1 MSLAAG
7 VPAWL
12 VTVLVGVAV
21 AAACA
26 AYARPI
32 VPLTAGRRAVLTAL
46 RLAALL
52 LLLLLLLEPVASEP
66 GPAGDAV
73 VPVVLDN
80 SRSMRLPAGS
90 AARRIDRAAALVRDE
105 ILPALADRFDVE
117 VATLDAPQAPAD
129 PEAVEP
135 TAPRTDLAAALEA
148 VARRH
153 EGRTVAG
160 IVVLSDGGDTSARDL
175 AQVVESGAG
184 PIYAVAIGTGAAFP
198 DREVTSLTAGDAA
211 VVDSVVELGAEV
223 VLRGGAGDASALRL
237 FEDGRLVEVRRVDSP
252 GDGVPAR
259 AVFRVSPRP
268 DAATL
273 YTVEVAAA
281 AAEPVLENNR
291 RSVLVQPPGR
301 PRRVLMIEGS
311 PGHEHSFLKRS
322 WLADRGV
329 ALDAVVRK
337 GQNARGQHTFYVQ
350 GDPRRTPAL
359 ATGYPRDRRALFGYD
374 AVVFANVEAG
384 FFQPAQL
391 AMTAEFVAE
400 RGGGLLLLGSTS
412 LAPQGLLGSA
422 LEDVVPLTLS
432 DRGRTVSAAGRFVNR
447 NRLLLTDDGAVHPM
461 MRLGATV
468 DETHARWG
476 ELPALAGSTSLGAAR
491 AGASV
496 LALVGR
502 PEGGSGPLVAVQ
514 RYGRG
519 RSMVF
524 AGEAAWRWK
533 MLMPAESRTYDT
545 FWRQAARWLTALA
558 PQRLTLTVAPAPAPG
573 GPVEIGLRVLDAEY
587 RAVTDA
593 APVVEVTT
601 PTGIVHAVDAV
612 LAVRE
617 SGRYEARLH
626 AELDGVY
633 RIDARAGPALEPVTE
648 WFLVGGADA
657 EFADPRADAQVLE
670 RLATAS
676 GGRLL
681 AAGELGRLRGLLAA
695 AAPAPEPLLRPLWHG
710 AWSFA
715 LVLAVLTAEWSL
727 RRAWGLR

>member
-12 VTVLVGVAV
+12 VAVLVGVAA

-26 AYARPI
+26 AYSRPV
-32 VPLTAGRRAVLTAL
+32 VPLSAARRAVLTAL

-52 LLLLLLLEPVASEP
+52 LLLLLLLEPVATEP

-73 VPVVLDN
+73 VPVLLDN
-80 SRSMRLPAGS
+80 SRSMRLPAGPS
-90 AARRIDRAAALVRDE
+90 ARRIDRAAALLRDE
-105 ILPALADRFDVE
+105 IRPALGDRFDVE
-117 VATLDAPQAPAD
+117 VATLDAPDAVAD
-129 PEAVEP
+129 PDAVEP
-135 TAPRTDLAAALEA
+135 TAPRTDLVAALEA
-148 VARRH
+148 ITRRYA
-153 EGRTVAG
+153 GRSVPG
-160 IVVLSDGGDTSARDL
+160 IVVLSDGGDTSGRDFQGL
-175 AQVVESGAG
+175 AQTGAG
-184 PIYAVAIGTGAAFP
+184 PVYAVGIGVGEAFP
-198 DREVTSLTAGDAA
+198 DREVVSLTAGDAA
-211 VVDSVVELGAEV
+211 VVESVVELAAEV
-223 VLRGGAGDASALRL
+223 VLRGRAGEASVLRL
-237 FEDGRLVEVRRVDSP
+237 FEDGRLVEVRRVASP
-252 GDGVPAR
+252 GDGIPAR
-259 AVFRVSPRP
+259 AVFRVSPRS

-281 AAEPVLENNR
+281 ASEPALENNR
-291 RSVLVQPPGR
+291 RSVLVQPPGG

-311 PGHEHSFLKRS
+311 PGHEHSFLKRT
-322 WLADRGV
+322 WLSDPGV

-359 ATGYPRDRRALFGYD
+359 AEGYPRDRRALFGYD

-391 AMTAEFVAE
+391 ALTAAFVAE

-412 LAPQGLLGSA
+412 LDAQGLGGSA
-422 LEDVVPLTLS
+422 LEAVVPLALS
-432 DRGRTVSAAGRFVNR
+432 DRARAVSAAGRFANR
-447 NRLLLTDDGAVHPM
+447 NRLLLTNDGAMHPM
-461 MRLGATV
+461 MQLGATA
-468 DETHARWG
+468 DETRARWS
-476 ELPALAGSTSLGAAR
+476 EVPALAGSTSLGAAR

-496 LALVGR
+496 LARVGR
-502 PEGGSGPLVAVQ
+502 PEGGAGPLIAVQ

-533 MLMPAESRTYDT
+533 MLMPADSRVYDT
-545 FWRQAARWLTALA
+545 FWRQVARWLTALA
-558 PQRLTLTVAPAPAPG
+558 PERLTLSVAPASAPG
-573 GPVEIGLRVLDAEY
+573 DLVEIGLEVLDAEY
-587 RAVTDA
+587 RAVADA

-601 PTGIVHAVDAV
+601 PTGVVHAVDAV
-612 LAVRE
+612 LADRGR
-617 SGRYEARLH
+617 GRYAARLR

-633 RIDARAGPALEPVTE
+633 RVEAWAGQALEPVTE

-657 EFADPRADAQVLE
+657 EFADPRADAQLLG

-676 GGRLL
+676 GGALL
-681 AAGELGRLRGLLAA
+681 AAGDVRKLRDVLLA
-695 AAPAPEPLLRPLWHG
+695 AAPAPEPVVRPLWHG

-715 LVLAVLTAEWSL
+715 LVVALLTAEWSL

>member
-12 VTVLVGVAV
+12 VAVLVGVA
-21 AAACA
+21 AAA
-26 AYARPI
+26 AYAAYSRPI
-32 VPLTAGRRAVLTAL
+32 VPLSAGRRAVLTAL

-52 LLLLLLLEPVASEP
+52 LLLLLLLEPVATER
-66 GPAGDAV
+66 GPASDAV
-73 VPVVLDN
+73 VPVLLDN
-80 SRSMRLPAGS
+80 SRSMRLPAGRS
-90 AARRIDRAAALVRDE
+90 ARRIDRAVALVRDE
-105 ILPALADRFDVE
+105 ILPALGDRFDVY
-117 VATLDAPQAPAD
+117 VATLDAPEVPAD
-129 PEAVEP
+129 PDAVEP
-135 TAPRTDLAAALEA
+135 TVPRTDLAAALEA
-148 VARRH
+148 IARRH
-153 EGRTVAG
+153 EGRRVAG
-160 IVVLSDGGDTSARDL
+160 IVLLSDGGDTSGRDL
-175 AQVVESGAG
+175 QGVEPGAG
-184 PIYAVAIGTGAAFP
+184 PVYAVGIGLGEAFP
-198 DREVTSLTAGDAA
+198 DREVASLTATDAA
-211 VVDSVVELGAEV
+211 VVESVVELSAEV
-223 VLRGGAGDASALRL
+223 VLRGSAGDASVLRL
-237 FEDGRLVEVRRVDSP
+237 FEDGRLVEVRRVGSP

-259 AVFRVSPRP
+259 TVFRVSPRP

-281 AAEPVLENNR
+281 EAEPALENNR

-322 WLADRGV
+322 WLSDRGL

-337 GQNARGQHTFYVQ
+337 GQNASGQHTFYVQ

-359 ATGYPRDRRALFGYD
+359 AAGYPRDRRALFGYD

-412 LAPQGLLGSA
+412 LAAQGLRGSA
-422 LEDVVPLTLS
+422 LEAVVPLELS
-432 DRGRTVSAAGRFVNR
+432 DRERSVSAAGRFVNR
-447 NRLLLTDDGAVHPM
+447 NRLLLTNDGAVHPM
-461 MRLGATV
+461 LRLGATV
-468 DETHARWG
+468 DETRERWG
-476 ELPALAGSTSLGAAR
+476 EVPALAGSTSLGAAR
-491 AGASV
+491 PGASV

-502 PEGGSGPLVAVQ
+502 PEGGSSPLIAVQ

-533 MLMPAESRTYDT
+533 MLMPAESRVYDT
-545 FWRQAARWLTALA
+545 FWRQVARWLTAIA
-558 PQRLTLTVAPAPAPG
+558 PERLTLSVAPAPAPG
-573 GPVEIGLRVLDAEY
+573 DLVEIGLRVLDPEY

-593 APVVEVTT
+593 APVIEVTT
-601 PTGIVHAVDAV
+601 PTGVVHAVDAV
-612 LAVRE
+612 LADRD
-617 SGRYEARLH
+617 SGRYVARLQ
-626 AELDGVY
+626 ADLDGVY
-633 RIDARAGPALEPVTE
+633 RVEAWAGQDLAPATE

-670 RLATAS
+670 RLADA
-676 GGRLL
+676 GGGALL
-681 AAGELGRLRGLLAA
+681 AAGEVRRLRGLLAA
-695 AAPAPEPLLRPLWHG
+695 AAPAPEPLVRALWHG

>member
-7 VPAWL
+7 FPAWL
-12 VTVLVGVAV
+12 VALLVGVA
-21 AAACA
+21 AAA
-26 AYARPI
+26 AYAAYSRPI
-32 VPLTAGRRAVLTAL
+32 VPLPAGRRVVLTAL
-46 RLAALL
+46 RLAVLL
-52 LLLLLLLEPVASEP
+52 LLLLLLLEPVATEP
-66 GPAGDAV
+66 GPASDAV
-73 VPVVLDN
+73 VPVLLDN
-80 SRSMRLPAGS
+80 SRSMRLPAGGS
-90 AARRIDRAAALVRDE
+90 ARRIDRAAALVRDE
-105 ILPALADRFDVE
+105 ILPALGDRFDVE
-117 VATLDAPQAPAD
+117 VATLDAREAPAD
-129 PEAVEP
+129 LDAVEP
-135 TAPRTDLAAALEA
+135 SAPRTDLAAAIEA
-148 VARRH
+148 LAGRY

-160 IVVLSDGGDTSARDL
+160 LVVLSDGGDTGGHDL
-175 AQVVESGAG
+175 LQVVERVAG
-184 PIYAVAIGTGAAFP
+184 PVYTVGIGLGEAFP
-198 DREVTSLTAGDAA
+198 DREVASLTAGDAA

-223 VLRGGAGDASALRL
+223 VVRGSAGDASTLRL
-237 FEDGRLVEVRRVDSP
+237 FEDGRLVEVRRVASP

-281 AAEPVLENNR
+281 AAEPALENNR

-322 WLADRGV
+322 WLSDPGV

-337 GQNARGQHTFYVQ
+337 GQNAGGQHTFYIQ

-359 ATGYPRDRRALFGYD
+359 AAGYPRDRRALYGYE
-374 AVVFANVEAG
+374 AVVFANIEAG

-412 LAPQGLLGSA
+412 LAAQGLRGSA
-422 LEDVVPLTLS
+422 LENVVPLALS
-432 DRGRTVSAAGRFVNR
+432 DRERSVSAAGRFANR
-447 NRLLLTDDGAVHPM
+447 NRLLLTNDGAVHPLM
-461 MRLGATV
+461 QLEATA
-468 DETHARWG
+468 DETRERWG
-476 ELPALAGSTSLGAAR
+476 EVPALAGSTSLGGAR
-491 AGASV
+491 PGASV

-502 PEGGSGPLVAVQ
+502 PEGGSSPLVAVQ

-533 MLMPAESRTYDT
+533 MLMPAESRVYDT

-558 PQRLTLTVAPAPAPG
+558 PERLTLSVAPAAAPG
-573 GPVEIGLRVLDAEY
+573 DLVEMGVRVLDAEY
-587 RAVTDA
+587 RPVTDA
-593 APVVEVTT
+593 APLIEVTT
-601 PTGIVHAVDAV
+601 PTGVVHTVDAV
-612 LAVRE
+612 LADRE
-617 SGRYEARLH
+617 GGRYAGRLR
-626 AELDGVY
+626 ADLDGVY
-633 RIDARAGPALEPVTE
+633 RVEASAGPDLAPATE

-670 RLATAS
+670 RLAAA
-676 GGRLL
+676 GGGSLL
-681 AAGELGRLRGLLAA
+681 AAGEVRRLRALLTA
-695 AAPAPEPLLRPLWHG
+695 AAPAPEPLVRPLWHG
-710 AWSFA
+710 AWSFV

>member
-1 MSLAAG
+1 MALAAG
-7 VPAWL
+7 FPAWL
-12 VTVLVGVAV
+12 VALLVGVA
-21 AAACA
+21 AAA
-26 AYARPI
+26 AYAAYSRPI
-32 VPLTAGRRAVLTAL
+32 VPLSAGRRVVLSAL

-52 LLLLLLLEPVASEP
+52 LLLLFLLEPVTTEP
-66 GPAGDAV
+66 GPASDAV
-73 VPVVLDN
+73 VPVLLDN
-80 SRSMRLPAGS
+80 SRSMRLPAGGS
-90 AARRIDRAAALVRDE
+90 ARRIDRAAALVRDE
-105 ILPALADRFDVE
+105 ILPALGDRFDVE
-117 VATLDAPQAPAD
+117 VATLDAPEAPAD
-129 PEAVEP
+129 PDAVEP
-135 TAPRTDLAAALEA
+135 RAPRTDLAAAIEA
-148 VARRH
+148 LARRY

-160 IVVLSDGGDTSARDL
+160 IVVLSDGGDTGGRDL
-175 AQVVESGAG
+175 RHVVEGVAG
-184 PIYAVAIGTGAAFP
+184 PVYTVGIGLGEAFP

-211 VVDSVVELGAEV
+211 VVESVVELGAEV
-223 VLRGGAGDASALRL
+223 VLRGGAGDASTLRL
-237 FEDGRLVEVRRVDSP
+237 FEDGRLVEVRRVASP

-281 AAEPVLENNR
+281 AAEPALENNR

-322 WLADRGV
+322 WLSDPGV

-337 GQNARGQHTFYVQ
+337 GQNAGGQHTFYVQ

-359 ATGYPRDRRALFGYD
+359 AAGYPRDRRALFGYD
-374 AVVFANVEAG
+374 AVVFANIEAG

-391 AMTAEFVAE
+391 AMTADFVAE

-412 LAPQGLLGSA
+412 LAAQGLRGSA
-422 LEDVVPLTLS
+422 LENVVPLALS
-432 DRGRTVSAAGRFVNR
+432 DRERSVSAAGRFANR
-447 NRLLLTDDGAVHPM
+447 NRLLLTNDGAVHPLM
-461 MRLGATV
+461 QLGATA
-468 DETHARWG
+468 DETRARWG
-476 ELPALAGSTSLGAAR
+476 EVPALAGSTSLGTSR
-491 AGASV
+491 PGASV

-502 PEGGSGPLVAVQ
+502 PEGGSSPLVAVQ

-533 MLMPAESRTYDT
+533 MLMPAESRIYDT
-545 FWRQAARWLTALA
+545 FWRQVARWLTGLA
-558 PQRLTLTVAPAPAPG
+558 PERQTLSVAPAPAPG
-573 GPVEIGLRVLDAEY
+573 DLVEIGLRVLDAEY

-593 APVVEVTT
+593 APLIEVTT
-601 PTGIVHAVDAV
+601 PTGVVHTVDAV
-612 LAVRE
+612 LADRG
-617 SGRYEARLH
+617 SGRYAGRLR
-626 AELDGVY
+626 ADLDGVY
-633 RIDARAGPALEPVTE
+633 RVEASAGPDLASVTE

-670 RLATAS
+670 RLAAAG

-681 AAGELGRLRGLLAA
+681 AAGEVRQLRGLLAA
-695 AAPAPEPLLRPLWHG
+695 AAPAREPLVRALWHG
-710 AWSFA
+710 AWSFV
-715 LVLAVLTAEWSL
+715 LVLVVLTAEWSL